1 MAYEEVTSAFVVVRA
16 RGETFVV
23 DLPRGTAFT
32 VGGRGAS
39 LALDEGVA
47 VHFTLSWTKG
57 AVRFLPGDGDVHIN
71 GRRAAEAATLMPGD
85 DIACADAQLVI
96 GVSVPLTAKRRTLTH
111 REFRERLYEELAR
124 AARAGRTT
132 ALVALHAEGAG
143 HAITQRALS
152 SFRAG
157 DLIATY
163 APDEPEILLPGAG
176 REEAEAVV
184 ERLLA
189 AAGKDATYGIAIAP
203 HDGDHAERLIR
214 AVRSA
219 LRSAQR
225 NRKRASVPPPRLEE
239 LKAEI
244 HDRATRVL
252 IDELGEAAPSPRPIM
267 LTGELS
273 CGKSIFA
280 RHVHEM
286 SGRTGPFV
294 TVRCATLDRGFDEWF
309 SDTGEAAR
317 ANGGTLFFD
326 EVADLCVP
334 AQRAAAMYLSTKVD
348 VRVLASTQRALKGLL
363 ERGAFDESLYAHIDG
378 ARYEIPAL
386 RNRPEDI
393 LPLARSFAA
402 EAGDADPKITPGAIA
417 RMRSYP
423 WPGNVLELRNAMER
437 AVRLSR
443 GGEILAEHLPS
454 EPVPIVASQG
464 RLREHVDSVERDA
477 IIKSLADSNHNQTQ
491 AAKKLGISRRA
502 LIYKMEKYGLKPP
515 PRTTRRKS
523 R

>member
-1 MAYEEVTSAFVVVRA
+1 MGPGDSRSAFVVVRT

-23 DLPRGTAFT
+23 DLPVGTAFT
-32 VGGRGAS
+32 VGGRSAS

-47 VHFTLSWTKG
+47 VHFTLSWTG
-57 AVRFLPGDGDVHIN
+57 EAVRFLPGDGDVHIN
-71 GRRAAEAATLMPGD
+71 GRRAVEPAGLMPGD
-85 DIACADAQLVI
+85 DIACSDAQLVL
-96 GVSVPLTAKRRTLTH
+96 GVSAPLCAKRRALTH
-111 REFRERLYEELAR
+111 HEFRERLYEELAR

-132 ALVALHAEGAG
+132 ALVALHAEGSG

-157 DLIATY
+157 DLIASY
-163 APDEPEILLPGAG
+163 AHDEPEILLPGAG
-176 REEAEAVV
+176 RAEAEAVV

-189 AAGKDATYGIAIAP
+189 AAGEDATYGIAVAP

-214 AVRSA
+214 AVRGA
-219 LRSAQR
+219 LRSAKQDG
-225 NRKRASVPPPRLEE
+225 KRASVPPPRLQE

-252 IDELGEAAPSPRPIM
+252 IDELGEAASSPRAIL

-286 SGRTGPFV
+286 SKRTGPFV
-294 TVRCATLDRGFDEWF
+294 TARCATLEQGFAEWF
-309 SDTGEAAR
+309 SETGEAMR
-317 ANGGTLFFD
+317 ALGGTLFFD
-326 EVADLCVP
+326 EIADLCVP
-334 AQRAAAMYLSTKVD
+334 AQQAAAKFLSSGHD
-348 VRVLASTQRALKGLL
+348 IRVLSSTQRVLNGLL
-363 ERGAFDESLYAHIDG
+363 ERGAFDKDLYAHIDG
-378 ARYEIPAL
+378 PRYEIPAL

-393 LPLARSFAA
+393 LPLARSFAG
-402 EAGDADPKITPGAIA
+402 EAGDTSPNITPGAIA

-477 IIKSLADSNHNQTQ
+477 IIKALADSNHNQTQ

-515 PRTTRRKS
+515 PRTGRRKT